1 MRTSQRH
8 LSGVVWSFCE
18 ETKLGRLCWWPH
30 EGENGA
36 PIPVRKEA
44 TVVKNNRTN
53 ENDLREGLAE
63 KARLTKEKVAREELE
78 EKEREDRK
86 GLGDEN

>member
-1 MRTSQRH
+1 M
-8 LSGVVWSFCE
+8 
-18 ETKLGRLCWWPH
+18 
-30 EGENGA
+30 
-36 PIPVRKEA
+36 RKEA

-63 KARLTKEKVAREELE
+63 KAPLTKEKVAREELE

>member
-1 MRTSQRH
+1 M
-8 LSGVVWSFCE
+8 
-18 ETKLGRLCWWPH
+18 
-30 EGENGA
+30 
-36 PIPVRKEA
+36 RKEA

-86 GLGDEN
+86 VWATKTRDRRDCANLHGATLGPHSSLLR